1 MRIPTVTIIG
11 RPNVGKSTLFN
22 RLIKKRK
29 AIIDPTP
36 GVTRDFIEDQ
46 FEYEGRIIK
55 IIDTGGITD
64 EGDEFN
70 ELIQNKT
77 KEALSLSDVVV
88 FLVEVANALPIEREY
103 ISLARKSDKKTII
116 AVNKC
121 DSPEKD
127 HLINDYYQYGFGE
140 PIPISSSHN
149 RNIDIL
155 LDRILELLPEKGED
169 DDNESVYSTEAKSI
183 KVAIVGKPN
192 VGKSSILNKII
203 GQERSIVS
211 PIAGTTRDVIDG
223 RFTFNNRE
231 FIILDTAGI
240 RRKAKVS
247 EDIEYYSVN
256 RAIRT
261 IEDADVTILVI
272 DSVENIS
279 DQDKKITDQI
289 IKHGKGF
296 IIALNKWDLVEK
308 SDDVINEKKDILNFK
323 FPQVSFAPIIPVSAK
338 SGKGLMNLL
347 KTSITVH
354 HNLQRRIST
363 ADLNNFI
370 EEVVKKY
377 TLTSRNGVL
386 KIYYATQT
394 STSPIEFVFFI
405 NNENLL
411 TTSYKQYITN
421 KFRDKFDFNGVPI
434 KIIFRDKK

>member
-1 MRIPTVTIIG
+1 MKIPKIAIIG

-36 GVTRDFIEDQ
+36 GVTRDWILDQ
-46 FEYEGRIIK
+46 FEYEGKILK

-70 ELIQNKT
+70 DLIQKKT
-77 KEALSLSDVVV
+77 REALELSDIVI
-88 FLVEVANALPIEREY
+88 FLVEAANPLPIEREY
-103 ISLARKSDKKTII
+103 ISLARKSGKKTII

-127 HLINDYYQYGFGE
+127 HLITEYYQYGFGE
-140 PIPISSSHN
+140 PIAISANHN
-149 RNIDIL
+149 RNIDVL
-155 LDRILELLPEKGED
+155 MDRVLEVLPEQSDDED
-169 DDNESVYSTEAKSI
+169 EEIEEDTTI

-192 VGKSSILNKII
+192 VGKSSILNKIL
-203 GQERSIVS
+203 GEERSIVS

-223 RFTFNNRE
+223 KFNYNGRD

-256 RAIRT
+256 RAIKT

-272 DSVENIS
+272 DSIENIS

-289 IKHGKGF
+289 IKNGKGL

-308 SDDVINEKKDILNFK
+308 TDDIINEKKDLLNFK
-323 FPQVSFAPIIPVSAK
+323 FPQVNFAPIIPVSAK
-338 SGKGLMNLL
+338 NGKGLMNLL
-347 KTSITVH
+347 KTAIGIH
-354 HNLQRRIST
+354 AHLQRRMST

-370 EEVVKKY
+370 EEVIKKY
-377 TLTSRNGVL
+377 TPSSKHGVL
-386 KIYYATQT
+386 KIYYGTQT
-394 STSPIEFVFFI
+394 SSAPIEFVFFI

-411 TTSYKQYITN
+411 SESYKQYIVN
-421 KFRDKFDFNGVPI
+421 RFREKFDFTGVPI